1 MTLLLLLGNCK
12 FVLLD
17 RIISVMIF
25 PSNSLAV
32 LQLEE
37 QGRWEG
43 KPMSMAIVL
52 AYIQKYNLLLLFLF
66 EFDVSISALGYE

>member
-43 KPMSMAIVL
+43 KPMSMVIVL
-52 AYIQKYNLLLLFLF
+52 AYIQKYNFLFLFLF
-66 EFDVSISALGYE
+66 EFDVSVSALGYE